1 MLFGY
6 DHDEES
12 RPVTENTEEIR
23 KDGVEV
29 FAAYDACY
37 GICDESD
44 ENPEEARDDGEW
56 ASEGLY

>member
-6 DHDEES
+6 NHDEES

-23 KDGVEV
+23 KDGAEV
-29 FAAYDACY
+29 FAACDACH
-37 GICDESD
+37 GIYDESD
-44 ENPEEARDDGEW
+44 ENPKEAWDDGEW